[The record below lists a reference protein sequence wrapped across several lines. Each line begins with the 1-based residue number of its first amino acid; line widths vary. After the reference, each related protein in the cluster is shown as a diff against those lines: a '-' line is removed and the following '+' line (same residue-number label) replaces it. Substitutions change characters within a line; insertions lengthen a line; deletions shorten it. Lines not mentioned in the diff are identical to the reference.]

1 MGLKEAGGG
10 GGGKLGSSHDTDPAR
25 PPSSEAGFGTSMSSP
40 LRLGD
45 RSWSSDVSCP
55 YDWAG
60 ESVSPELSSA
70 NTLVSGTMT
79 AWPKSEH
86 LGSAPW
92 HPQHFPTVG
101 YMKSHT
107 EI

>member
-1 MGLKEAGGG
+1 MEGSWEAVMTQTQPVLRVLKLDWNVFELPTKAG
-10 GGGKLGSSHDTDPAR
+10 A
-25 PPSSEAGFGTSMSSP
+25 
-40 LRLGD
+40 

-92 HPQHFPTVG
+92 HPLHFPAVG